1 MEKDKLQEAMSYL
14 DPQLIQEAAQPIVYK
29 RTKLRSMLLAA
40 CLILV
45 IVIPVVAVTGGLL
58 VEHYYGETI
67 PDYLSKQDLDTYF
80 RVNTVDKVPISSISQ
95 KALDAAA
102 AQANTSGYYGFT
114 TWDEAEEFLG
124 LNILDSSLMQ
134 SGVPIPV
141 TDAEGN
147 QILNT
152 PCHLTMLRNDDGLL
166 YSINL
171 AYFFNSCEIGL
182 ISLNVNAVTDQN
194 PHDNNSSIGIS
205 NESAFVLQQTS
216 EEYQIASGRQ
226 ATIISTEYSDG
237 HGWDIAGWTQQNG
250 FVIRFSLSTSDQKS
264 GQQAIQNLLDSI
276 S

>member
-102 AQANTSGYYGFT
+102 AQANTSGYYEFT
-114 TWDEAEEFLG
+114 TWDEAEAFLG
-124 LNILDSSLMQ
+124 LNILDSSLIQ
-134 SGVPIPV
+134 SGVSIPV

-147 QILNT
+147 QILNA

-171 AYFFNSCEIGL
+171 AYFFNSFEIGQV
-182 ISLNVNAVTDQN
+182 SLNANAVTDQN

-237 HGWDIAGWTQQNG
+237 HGWDIAGWTQKNG
-250 FVIRFSLSTSDQKS
+250 FVIRFSISATDRES
-264 GQQAIQNLLDSI
+264 GQHAIQNLLDSI